1 MQRLASLHPM
11 SGNPR
16 VMLAKDK
23 LDELKAGLQAQVSTI
38 GLHPQDA
45 QAYRDFLKVVD
56 AGNLIHIML
65 QYLRL
70 VAAWESRI
78 GFQGYFLARELA
90 QVLQAADH
98 AKSKSSTVSERPEP
112 EAWLER
118 CATNA
123 ASLKQVQGLAQEL
136 PGRLSA
142 LVLELKQLES
152 YRVMDVPG
160 ALLGLVRS
168 LRGAKDKDGKP
179 VQVPAEVEAL
189 AGLVMRG
196 RAVLAVMPMQ
206 PPHVALQYP
215 ITAGD
220 FPEHLTSDEAVRY
233 LATLNCVISKRKLQ
247 DRAKDHPELKA
258 GSQYVR
264 EALSRAHRVGVFA
277 HGNET

>member
-1 MQRLASLHPM
+1 MI
-11 SGNPR
+11 GNPR
-16 VMLAKDK
+16 VTLAQDK
-23 LDELKAGLQAQVSTI
+23 FDELKAGLQAQVSTLV
-38 GLHPQDA
+38 LHPQDA

-56 AGNLIHIML
+56 GADLVAIML

-70 VAAWESRI
+70 VAAWEGRI
-78 GFQGYFLARELA
+78 GFQGYFLARALA
-90 QVLQAADH
+90 QVLQAADY
-98 AKSKSSTVSERPEP
+98 AKWQSRTVSEHNDPQ
-112 EAWLER
+112 AWLDR

-123 ASLKQVQGLAQEL
+123 ASCRQVQGLAMEL
-136 PGRLSA
+136 PALLSA

-152 YRVMDVPG
+152 YKVMDVPG
-160 ALLGLVRS
+160 ALLSLVRS
-168 LRGAKDKDGKP
+168 LRGATGKDGKP
-179 VQVPAEVEAL
+179 VRVPPEVESL

-220 FPEHLTSDEAVRY
+220 FPEHLTADEAVRY

-247 DRAKDHPELKA
+247 DRAKDHTELKA
-258 GSQYVR
+258 GSQYVK
-264 EALSRAHRVGVFA
+264 EALSRAHRGGVFA